1 MKTSM
6 YSANALAK
14 SIFLFS
20 FLVLNATAFS
30 QDTLKA
36 RATVEASVSNHVS
49 NNMWYYFKLSDTI
62 AVKVIDHLPV
72 PASLGLRS
80 GSMTIVET
88 QRGEVIRIIDP
99 VNDANHYKRGQT
111 IKVAPASKPSFD
123 LSTAVSVNDN
133 TGRPTRNS
141 FDLGVRKTTWGNIV
155 TN

>member
-1 MKTSM
+1 MKTSIH
-6 YSANALAK
+6 SANALAK

-20 FLVLNATAFS
+20 FFLLTARAFS

-36 RATVEASVSNHVS
+36 RATIEASVSNHIN

-72 PASLGLRS
+72 PSSLGLRS

-99 VNDANHYKRGQT
+99 VHDSNHYRRGQT
-111 IKVAPASKPSFD
+111 IKVAPANKPTAEFT
-123 LSTAVSVNDN
+123 TAVSVNEN
-133 TGRPTRNS
+133 TDRPTRSS
-141 FDLGVRKTTWGNIV
+141 FDLGVRKTTWGSIL